1 MRTKNEILLKFL
13 FPQYSQPCESRFLK
27 SFNKT
32 RNKKNKNETETN
44 LYKISLDKIMNGED
58 KRTTIII
65 KNIPNNITKE
75 NINEILYG
83 VGNFNF
89 LYLPYDKYKKKNL
102 GFAFVN
108 MINYR
113 SIIYLF
119 NKLTNNKFETI
130 EMKNNIEICY
140 SKIQGKVSL
149 RKILEKN

>member
-13 FPQYSQPCESRFLK
+13 FPQYCQPCESRFLK

-119 NKLTNNKFETI
+119 NKLINYQFETI

-149 RKILEKN
+149 RKMLEKN